1 MDSSQIFGP
10 APGGIPQRPGAADA
24 ASGAAV
30 QGQIFP
36 RALARTAAGTAG
48 RLFFVLLE
56 RLDICRAPRIVSAEC
71 LAGETRYI
79 PADAA
84 PRMDEAGIL
93 TDLAV

>member
-1 MDSSQIFGP
+1 MDSSQIFEPIPRGLP
-10 APGGIPQRPGAADA
+10 NRPGGA
-24 ASGAAV
+24 GAAV
-30 QGQIFP
+30 QARIFP
-36 RALARTAAGTAG
+36 GPSARTGADSAG
-48 RLFFVLLE
+48 RFLFALLE
-56 RLDICRAPRIVSAEC
+56 RLAICRAPRILSVEC